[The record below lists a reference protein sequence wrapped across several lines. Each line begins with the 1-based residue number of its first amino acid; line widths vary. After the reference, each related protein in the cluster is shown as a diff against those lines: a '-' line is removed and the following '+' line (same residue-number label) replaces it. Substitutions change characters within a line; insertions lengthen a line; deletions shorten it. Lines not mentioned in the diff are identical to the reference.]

1 MQMHIY
7 NTHTK
12 RNGKALT
19 SKVESGVCDIVASGL
34 DLSVTPFVTEKFI
47 LKRKDL
53 IAIYVR

>member
-1 MQMHIY
+1 MHIY